1 MTPDKTPKELVE
13 WADKIDNRMGPLSGR
28 DSDNLALFLRMASH
42 KILCGMPDYDAGFEQ
57 GHDAGFEAG
66 RREMRL
72 ELYPAMNEICDVLS
86 ILSPKSADAQKLI
99 ARIHKMFEEPAQ

>member
-1 MTPDKTPKELVE
+1 MPIDFQAELKQVIDSHAAMYQAALTE
-13 WADKIDNRMGPLSGR
+13 GVKI
-28 DSDNLALFLRMASH
+28 
-42 KILCGMPDYDAGFEQ
+42 
-57 GHDAGFEAG
+57 G